1 MIEMIEQD
9 GYLSTLKEM
18 GATSGGVSAKTYLAE
33 VEWPN
38 GEVIESFV
46 KLFPVNTRIKEII
59 NESFGFLLA
68 KSARLRQTTRAALI
82 KLDVSEFPID
92 TNTDSFA
99 AINGFV
105 YGWVTASLGGK
116 DLKKMYLNNPP
127 NIAVNEAQKIMS
139 LLGAWPNFKA
149 LVAFDDWVGNI
160 DRNIGNLIF
169 IKKDDIGVIDH
180 GQIFGVIDWQHE
192 KIDHRVNCENWMLK
206 AFKAQYSGAM
216 IHPAIYQPIL
226 DIADK
231 NNSFYDQ
238 DKAEIQ
244 NTISQIDQKI
254 GGNLSSKMDEFF
266 NYFEGRFATI
276 TTRLP
281 LALAA

>member
-18 GATSGGVSAKTYLAE
+18 SPTSGGISAKTYLAE

-92 TNTDSFA
+92 TKTDSFA
-99 AINGFV
+99 AANGFV

-127 NIAVNEAQKIMS
+127 DIAANEAQQIMS

-169 IKKDDIGVIDH
+169 INKDDIGVIDH
-180 GQIFGVIDWQHE
+180 GRIFGVIDWQYE
-192 KIDHRVNCENWMLK
+192 KIDHRVNCANYMLN

-226 DIADK
+226 DVADK
-231 NNSFYDQ
+231 NNSSYDE

-244 NTISQIDQKI
+244 NSIAQIDQTIGSNLNNKI
-254 GGNLSSKMDEFF
+254 DEFF

>member
-1 MIEMIEQD
+1 MIEMIGQD

-18 GATSGGVSAKTYLAE
+18 SPTSGGISAKTYLAE
-33 VEWPN
+33 VQWPN

-46 KLFPVNTRIKEII
+46 KLFPVNTRTKEII

-92 TNTDSFA
+92 TKTDSFA
-99 AINGFV
+99 AANGFV

-127 NIAVNEAQKIMS
+127 NIAANEAQQIMS
-139 LLGAWPNFKA
+139 LLGSWPNFKA

-169 IKKDDIGVIDH
+169 INKDDIGVIDH
-180 GQIFGVIDWQHE
+180 GQIFGVIDWQYE
-192 KIDHRVNCENWMLK
+192 KIDHRVNCTNWMLNV
-206 AFKAQYSGAM
+206 FKAQYSGAM

-226 DIADK
+226 DVADK
-231 NNSFYDQ
+231 NNSSYDE

-244 NTISQIDQKI
+244 NSIAQIDQTIGSNLNNKI
-254 GGNLSSKMDEFF
+254 DEFF